1 MTTPQMNAD
10 DYRTNDVEI
19 KIHFIR
25 TSDVT
30 PPCAFCGAENPHWV
44 CEALEPP
51 IAACGVCL
59 GEGGGKRRTR
69 LEHKVRAKRELNRII
84 GLTPSR

>member
-1 MTTPQMNAD
+1 MTPQMNAD
-10 DYRTNDVEI
+10 DYATNDVDI
-19 KIHFIR
+19 KIRFVR
-25 TSDVT
+25 TSDFM
-30 PPCAFCGAENPHWV
+30 PRCAFCGAENPYWV

-69 LEHKVRAKRELNRII
+69 LEQQVRAKRELNRRF
-84 GLTPSR
+84 PAKPE